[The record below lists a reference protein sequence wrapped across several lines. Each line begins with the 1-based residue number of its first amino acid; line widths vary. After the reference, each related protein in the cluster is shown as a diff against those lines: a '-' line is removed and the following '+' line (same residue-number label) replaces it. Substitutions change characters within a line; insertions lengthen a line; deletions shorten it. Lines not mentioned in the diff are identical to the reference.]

1 MDERERATEEHT
13 SRDCARRC
21 GRICTGC
28 LDRTGRELRTL
39 LALYKES
46 DETLAA
52 VPATALRQR
61 VSGSRGS
68 VGIVL
73 DERVVSLRSR
83 VTETLSLWAR
93 LVLDER
99 GDAAFGATERGLGRL
114 VRFLGQQLPWF
125 AGHPAGVEFTE
136 EITELLAELDELFG
150 PGPVSRFPLG
160 PCPRPECGGALFG
173 VRPAD
178 RDRVPSHVSC
188 DAGHPVPPRQW
199 LLLAGRTE
207 QEPAA

>member
-13 SRDCARRC
+13 SRDCAQRC
-21 GRICTGC
+21 GRICAHC
-28 LDRTGRELRTL
+28 LDRTGRELRRL
-39 LALYKES
+39 LALHKES
-46 DETLAA
+46 EETLAA
-52 VPATALRQR
+52 APTTALRQR

-83 VTETLSLWAR
+83 VTETLCLWAR

-99 GDAAFGATERGLGRL
+99 GDAALGTRERGLARL

-125 AGHPAGVEFTE
+125 ADHPAGVEFTE
-136 EITELLAELDELFG
+136 EITELLTDLDELFG
-150 PGPVSRFPLG
+150 PGPVRRFALG
-160 PCPRPECGGALFG
+160 PCPRPECEGTLFG

-178 RDRVPSHVSC
+178 RDRDPSHVSC

-199 LLLAGRTE
+199 LLLAGLAE
-207 QEPAA
+207 QERAA

>member
-1 MDERERATEEHT
+1 MDEHERTTEDHT

-52 VPATALRQR
+52 VPGTALRQR
-61 VSGSRGS
+61 VSGSRGT

-73 DERVVSLRSR
+73 DERVVSLRSQ
-83 VTETLSLWAR
+83 VTETLRQWAR

-99 GDAAFGATERGLGRL
+99 GGAAPEATGHGLGRL
-114 VRFLGQQLPWF
+114 VRFLRQQLTWF
-125 AGHPAGVEFTE
+125 ADHPAGVDFTE
-136 EITELLAELDELFG
+136 EITELLTALGELFG
-150 PGPVSRFPLG
+150 PGPVRRFPLG
-160 PCPRPECGGALFG
+160 PCPRHACGGTLFG
-173 VRPAD
+173 VVPTD

-188 DAGHPVPPRQW
+188 DTGHPVPPRQW
-199 LLLAGRTE
+199 LLLADRTE
-207 QEPAA
+207 KGWAA

>member
-21 GRICTGC
+21 GRICTRC
-28 LDRTGRELRTL
+28 LDRSGRELRTL

-52 VPATALRQR
+52 APAKALRQR

-73 DERVVSLRSR
+73 DEQVVSLRSR
-83 VTETLSLWAR
+83 VTETLGLWAR

-99 GDAAFGATERGLGRL
+99 GGTALGATEHGLGGL
-114 VRFLGQQLPWF
+114 VRFLGRQLPWF

-136 EITELLAELDELFG
+136 EVSELLASLDELLG
-150 PGPVSRFPLG
+150 PGPVNSFPLG
-160 PCPRPECGGALFG
+160 PCPRPECEGALFG
-173 VRPAD
+173 VRPGD
-178 RDRVPSHVSC
+178 RDRAPGHVSC

-207 QEPAA
+207 KEPAA